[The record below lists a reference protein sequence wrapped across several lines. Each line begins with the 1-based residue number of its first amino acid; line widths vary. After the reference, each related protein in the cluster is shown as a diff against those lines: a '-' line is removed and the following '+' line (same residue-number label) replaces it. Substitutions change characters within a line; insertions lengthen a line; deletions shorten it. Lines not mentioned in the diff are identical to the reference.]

1 MGTRPAPIFQRAEEE
16 INLLAYSKEFY
27 HRNDFVTAIGI
38 KPECS
43 GISVRKG
50 GLMLEESFLIKGYR
64 KVHICDNDPSL
75 AEELLIITTEIDV
88 FPDDVTIR
96 NFLKV
101 PELSR
106 CEVVKTYRAI

>member
-1 MGTRPAPIFQRAEEE
+1 MILMAKR
-16 INLLAYSKEFY
+16 NLSQ
-27 HRNDFVTAIGI
+27 NDFARAIGI

-75 AEELLIITTEIDV
+75 TEELLIITTEIDE

-101 PELSR
+101 HELSR
-106 CEVVKTYRAI
+106 CEVVKTYRAS